1 MSSWSKSRRAT
12 DQPLAAALVDERLCA
27 NPQYAYARR
36 IGQLGPV
43 VMRNVDG
50 LFDRYMRATLFPGR
64 RLSDVKPPTLIDDAR
79 IYAAITNQV
88 ESRISDY
95 RSSFLP
101 D

>member
-1 MSSWSKSRRAT
+1 
-12 DQPLAAALVDERLCA
+12 
-27 NPQYAYARR
+27 
-36 IGQLGPV
+36 
-43 VMRNVDG
+43 MRNVDG